1 MRKIFVFFGNREFI
15 VFILIGIFNTISG
28 SVFSVIY
35 SYNLNVNIAFVLG
48 YITSLMIAYLL
59 NSKFNFKKKL
69 SVQRFIKFGISY
81 VPNFISQNMF
91 VLIFYNHLGW
101 EEVVV
106 YFLAALIGVPVT
118 FICLKIFA
126 FKNKGRS

>member
-1 MRKIFVFFGNREFI
+1 MRKIFDFFGNREFI
-15 VFILIGIFNTISG
+15 IFILIGIFNTISG

-35 SYNLNVNIAFVLG
+35 SYNLNANIAFVLG
-48 YITSLMIAYLL
+48 YITSLVIAYLL

-69 SVQRFIKFGISY
+69 SIQRFIKFAISY
-81 VPNFISQNMF
+81 VPNFIIQNMF
-91 VLIFYNHLGW
+91 VLIFYNQLGW
-101 EEVVV
+101 EKVVV

-126 FKNKGRS
+126 FKNKGNS